1 MLTSPSDASKTWKVK
16 TTGLFSERADAGRC
30 GEAAELSGDVAVLS
44 GDVAARCGEAAVL
57 SGEAAV
63 LSGDVAAAAPRRGR
77 PPGTSRRELELIA
90 LRLFTEQ
97 GFDNTTIDQ
106 ISTEAGVNKRTFFRY
121 FGSKASVLWSEFDT
135 EVGTIREA
143 LADVPAEVPMMDAI
157 RRAVVAANHYQAQDV
172 AELRM
177 RMNLIGS
184 VPALQSSAAIHYDAW
199 ERAISD
205 FAAVH
210 IGQPADSL
218 YPLAVGRATLAA
230 CRAAYDRWSTRAD
243 ADLTFYLDAALAAL
257 TTGFEPAKLSA
268 SAKILNEQVGGRPR
282 RPRS

>member
-1 MLTSPSDASKTWKVK
+1 MLSGQVTA
-16 TTGLFSERADAGRC
+16 
-30 GEAAELSGDVAVLS
+30 LSGDPAAPPRDPAALS
-44 GDVAARCGEAAVL
+44 GDPAAPPGDPAAPP
-57 SGEAAV
+57 GDPAAPP
-63 LSGDVAAAAPRRGR
+63 GDPAATPRRGR

-121 FGSKASVLWSEFDT
+121 FSSKASVLWSEFDT
-135 EVGTIREA
+135 EVGTIRAA
-143 LADVPAEVPMMDAI
+143 LAEVPDEVPMMDAI
-157 RRAVVAANHYQAQDV
+157 RRAVVAANHYRAEDV
-172 AELRM
+172 PELRM

-199 ERAISD
+199 ERAVSD
-205 FAAVH
+205 FAAIR

-243 ADLTFYLDAALAAL
+243 ADLTFYLDAAITALAA
-257 TTGFEPAKLSA
+257 GFEPATLGA
-268 SAKILNEQVGGRPR
+268 SAKVLGQHADRPA
-282 RPRS
+282 RPVSAAG